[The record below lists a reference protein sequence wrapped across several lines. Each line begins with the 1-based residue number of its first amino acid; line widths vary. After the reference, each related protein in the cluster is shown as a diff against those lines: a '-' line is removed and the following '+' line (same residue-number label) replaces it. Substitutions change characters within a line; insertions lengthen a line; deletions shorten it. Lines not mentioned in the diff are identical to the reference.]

1 MTVFTLKTWIN
12 VYSGV
17 GGAGSKKGNFRRFY
31 LTNIFQVQN
40 KFIPNMLQGHSKYI
54 IHKYSSL
61 FLYRLLS
68 TCTNQPWSDAC
79 YSEGS
84 IFILKTKIDATIW
97 NCNGDSASKLKEHFV
112 VIFAIVD
119 ADHKTEN
126 KPELSWSFLDE
137 VEAIRYILFLLS
149 CKGAHW
155 V

>member
-1 MTVFTLKTWIN
+1 MFR
-12 VYSGV
+12 
-17 GGAGSKKGNFRRFY
+17 GGWGSKKGNFSRVYF
-31 LTNIFQVQN
+31 TNIFQVRYQ
-40 KFIPNMLQGHSKYI
+40 FISNMLQGYSKYI

-68 TCTNQPWSDAC
+68 TCTNQPWSDAS

-97 NCNGDSASKLKEHFV
+97 NFNGDSASKLKEHFV

-126 KPELSWSFLDE
+126 KTESSWSFLDE
-137 VEAIRYILFLLS
+137 VEAIRYILSLLS
-149 CKGAHW
+149 CKVAHW